1 MKSTNKKTAA
11 KKAVKKKAAN
21 KKAVAQKAVNKK
33 KNRGRD
39 HLLNRLFFGVLG
51 VIVLLLVIL
60 AVIVFKKKT
69 GLDLAA
75 PYDEDAVI
83 QVSDGDRLQMAE
95 GFASDLCV
103 AGDTVALND
112 ISFSNSEKA
121 GLFDL
126 DNSQVLFA
134 QNLHQK
140 AYPASITKVMTAI
153 LAAKYADMSQEVTVS
168 ARAVDLGED
177 SQVCGL
183 REGDVLTMDELFR
196 GMMIFSGNDAAIA
209 IAETVGGS
217 VENFVEMMNQEA
229 QALGATNTHFANPHG
244 LQDEEHYT
252 TVYDIYLMLREA
264 MNYDVFM
271 DVAKEGYCTLHVTH
285 KDGKSESLYLSST
298 DQYMV
303 GQKEA
308 PKGVTVIGGKTGT
321 TDEAGSCL
329 ALISQ
334 NSYGQPFISIVLG
347 AQGKTSLYDHMNQL
361 LSQINF

>member
-1 MKSTNKKTAA
+1 MKSISKR
-11 KKAVKKKAAN
+11 
-21 KKAVAQKAVNKK
+21 KK
-33 KNRGRD
+33 KNTKE
-39 HLLNRLFFGVLG
+39 HLLNRMFLVVLGIIAFLLIILGVL
-51 VIVLLLVIL
+51 IIR
-60 AVIVFKKKT
+60 KKT
-69 GLDLAA
+69 GLDLPL
-75 PYDEDAVI
+75 PYDEASVVQAV
-83 QVSDGDRLQMAE
+83 SSDRLQMAD

-112 ISFSNSEKA
+112 ISFPAGEKA

-126 DNSQVLFA
+126 DNDQVLFA

-140 AYPASITKVMTAI
+140 AYPASITKIMTAI
-153 LAAKYADMSQEVTVS
+153 LAAKYGDMSQEVTVS
-168 ARAVDLGED
+168 ARAVDLGDD

-183 REGDVLTMDELFR
+183 KEGDVLTLDELFR
-196 GMMIFSGNDAAIA
+196 GMLIFSGNDAAIA

-217 VENFVEMMNQEA
+217 VEKFVEMMNEEA
-229 QALGATNTHFANPHG
+229 LALGATNTHFANPHG

-252 TVYDIYLMLREA
+252 TVYDVYLMLREA
-264 MNYDVFM
+264 MKYDVFM

-285 KDGKSESLYLSST
+285 KYGKSESLYLSST
-298 DQYMV
+298 DLYMV

>member
-1 MKSTNKKTAA
+1 MKSISKH
-11 KKAVKKKAAN
+11 
-21 KKAVAQKAVNKK
+21 KK
-33 KNRGRD
+33 KNTKE
-39 HLLNRLFFGVLG
+39 HLLNRMFVVVLGIIIFLLIILGVL
-51 VIVLLLVIL
+51 IL
-60 AVIVFKKKT
+60 RKKT
-69 GLDLAA
+69 GLDLPL
-75 PYDEDAVI
+75 PYDEASVVQAV
-83 QVSDGDRLQMAE
+83 SSDRLQMAD

-112 ISFSNSEKA
+112 ISFPAGEKA

-126 DNSQVLFA
+126 DNDQVLFA

-140 AYPASITKVMTAI
+140 AYPASITKIMTAI
-153 LAAKYADMSQEVTVS
+153 LAAKYGDMSQEVTVS
-168 ARAVDLGED
+168 ARAVDLGDD

-183 REGDVLTMDELFR
+183 KEGDVLTLDELFR
-196 GMMIFSGNDAAIA
+196 GMLIFSGNDAAIA

-217 VENFVEMMNQEA
+217 VEKFVEMMNEEA
-229 QALGATNTHFANPHG
+229 LALGATNTHFANPHG

-252 TVYDIYLMLREA
+252 TVYDVYLMLREA
-264 MNYDVFM
+264 MKYDVFM

-298 DQYMV
+298 DLYMV
-303 GQKEA
+303 GQKE
-308 PKGVTVIGGKTGT
+308 GKTGT

>member
-1 MKSTNKKTAA
+1 MKSISKH
-11 KKAVKKKAAN
+11 
-21 KKAVAQKAVNKK
+21 KK
-33 KNRGRD
+33 KNTKE
-39 HLLNRLFFGVLG
+39 HLLNRMFVVVLGIIIFLLIILGVL
-51 VIVLLLVIL
+51 IL
-60 AVIVFKKKT
+60 RKKT
-69 GLDLAA
+69 GLDLTL
-75 PYDEDAVI
+75 PYDEASVVQAV
-83 QVSDGDRLQMAE
+83 SGDRLQMAD
-95 GFASDLCV
+95 GFALDLCV

-112 ISFSNSEKA
+112 ISFPAGEKA

-126 DNSQVLFA
+126 DNDQVLFA

-140 AYPASITKVMTAI
+140 AYPASITKIMTAI
-153 LAAKYADMSQEVTVS
+153 LAAKYGDMSQEVTVS
-168 ARAVDLGED
+168 ARAVDLGDD

-183 REGDVLTMDELFR
+183 KEGDVLTLDELFR
-196 GMMIFSGNDAAIA
+196 GMLIFSGNDAAIA

-217 VENFVEMMNQEA
+217 VEKFVEMMNEEA
-229 QALGATNTHFANPHG
+229 LALGATNTHFANPHG

-252 TVYDIYLMLREA
+252 TVYDVYLMLREA
-264 MNYDVFM
+264 MKYDVFM

-298 DQYMV
+298 DLYMV